1 MDKNTRIYVSGSS
14 GMAGSAIIR
23 FLKEAGFTSLI
34 SYRSHDYDLRDPQ
47 ATAKLFSREQPQI
60 VIHAA
65 GKVGGILANRDYP
78 AEFAY
83 DNMTMAL
90 NVVHESYKNKVGRLI
105 FLGSSCIYPR
115 ACPQPIKEE
124 YLLSGPLEPTNE
136 AYALA
141 KITGI
146 KLCHAY
152 NQQYGTTY
160 MCLMPTNM
168 YGPNDHYDLQSSHVL
183 PALIRKIHEA
193 KARKKNEV
201 VLWGSGKVRREF
213 MYVDDLAKACLHFVS
228 MDEKQWG
235 KIFSKNQTLFDI
247 IFNVGVGHDLTI
259 RELAEKICGVIGF
272 KGKIVPDPTKPDGT
286 PQKMLDVSKIKK
298 IGFESKTDLQDG
310 LQLTYQD
317 FLIKYSNLQD

>member
-1 MDKNTRIYVSGSS
+1 
-14 GMAGSAIIR
+14 
-23 FLKEAGFTSLI
+23 
-34 SYRSHDYDLRDPQ
+34 
-47 ATAKLFSREQPQI
+47 
-60 VIHAA
+60 
-65 GKVGGILANRDYP
+65 
-78 AEFAY
+78 
-83 DNMTMAL
+83 
-90 NVVHESYKNKVGRLI
+90 
-105 FLGSSCIYPR
+105 
-115 ACPQPIKEE
+115 
-124 YLLSGPLEPTNE
+124 
-136 AYALA
+136 
-141 KITGI
+141 
-146 KLCHAY
+146 
-152 NQQYGTTY
+152 
-160 MCLMPTNM
+160 
-168 YGPNDHYDLQSSHVL
+168 
-183 PALIRKIHEA
+183 
-193 KARKKNEV
+193 
-201 VLWGSGKVRREF
+201 

>member
-168 YGPNDHYDLQSSHVL
+168 LVPTIITTCSQVMFCRHS
-183 PALIRKIHEA
+183 
-193 KARKKNEV
+193 
-201 VLWGSGKVRREF
+201 SGKF
-213 MYVDDLAKACLHFVS
+213 MRPKHAKKMKSCCGA
-228 MDEKQWG
+228 
-235 KIFSKNQTLFDI
+235 
-247 IFNVGVGHDLTI
+247 
-259 RELAEKICGVIGF
+259 AEK
-272 KGKIVPDPTKPDGT
+272 
-286 PQKMLDVSKIKK
+286 
-298 IGFESKTDLQDG
+298 
-310 LQLTYQD
+310 
-317 FLIKYSNLQD
+317 